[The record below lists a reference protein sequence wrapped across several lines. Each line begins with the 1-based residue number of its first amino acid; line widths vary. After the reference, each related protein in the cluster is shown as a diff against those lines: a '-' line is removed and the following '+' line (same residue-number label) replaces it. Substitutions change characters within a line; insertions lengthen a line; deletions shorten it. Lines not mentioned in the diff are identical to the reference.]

1 MTKQNIVS
9 ALIDIDTKEAFKANI
24 EELTLAIN
32 ECVSAFEQ
40 LEKVMSKFTVG
51 VETVEFYCDGEVIDR
66 NTDKDNEQ
74 IQNKTTTKVL

>member
-1 MTKQNIVS
+1 MNNDKTNIVS
-9 ALIDIDTKEAFKANI
+9 ALIDIDTTEAKANI

-40 LEKVMSKFTVG
+40 LEKVMSKYTVG

-66 NTDKDNEQ
+66 NTVKDNE
-74 IQNKTTTKVL
+74 

>member
-9 ALIDIDTKEAFKANI
+9 ALIDIDTTEAKANI

-32 ECVSAFEQ
+32 ECVSAFEK
-40 LEKVMSKFTVG
+40 LEKVMSKYTVE

-66 NTDKDNEQ
+66 NIVKDNE
-74 IQNKTTTKVL
+74 